1 MSDFQQR
8 PFNGWIANVR
18 FVNSDR
24 SDIVVVEEPPVK
36 GEMSS
41 WQKLLDKVRN
51 GEVNITGLRM
61 QRHGLTFNALPVKLC
76 SGYFQA
82 YEARK
87 KFFRSMGPGGE
98 PGQVFQGVGS
108 IVGDKV
114 YIVWVNIN
122 PKSPPYIYTDIRDLK
137 ESQIHTTMS

>member
-1 MSDFQQR
+1 MNDFQQR
-8 PFNGWIANVR
+8 PFSGWIANVR
-18 FVNSDR
+18 FADSERNDLV
-24 SDIVVVEEPPVK
+24 IVEEPPVK

-51 GEVNITGLRM
+51 GEVSLTGLRM
-61 QRHGLTFNALPVKLC
+61 QRHGLTFNALPVKSC
-76 SGYFQA
+76 DGYFQA

-98 PGQVFQGVGS
+98 PGHVFQGIGS

-114 YIVWVNIN
+114 YVVWVNID

-137 ESQIHTTMS
+137 ESQIHTTKS